1 MTIFAVLAVV
11 TNDFLSLRV
20 VSVSSRSI
28 SSSWTPLWESTLTK
42 TGSKLRLVRLEAK
55 VATPELAAGVASF
68 SNLTDLI
75 LYFVA
80 FSKFKKVKS

>member
-11 TNDFLSLRV
+11 TNDFLASKSL
-20 VSVSSRSI
+20 SVSSRSI

-42 TGSKLRLVRLEAK
+42 TGSKLRLERLEAK
-55 VATPELAAGVASF
+55 VATPGLAAGATSF